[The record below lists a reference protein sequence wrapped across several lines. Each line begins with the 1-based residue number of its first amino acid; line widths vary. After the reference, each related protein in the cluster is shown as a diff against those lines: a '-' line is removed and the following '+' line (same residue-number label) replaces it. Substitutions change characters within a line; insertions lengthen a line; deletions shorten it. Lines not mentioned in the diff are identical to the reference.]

1 MYKMIRIFNQNRKK
15 IIKIILVI
23 VLIILIINIFNYFFK
38 NNVDNNVVK
47 DESSEN
53 IAKEVISTKSAI
65 SGQTVF
71 ESKLKNDVDFI
82 KKFINYCIE
91 QNIDSAYEM
100 LTNECK
106 EEMINTKED
115 FFNNYCLKIFD
126 SNKQFTIE
134 NWSGDIYLIKI
145 TQDILATGK
154 IKNESTKQDYITVVN
169 KDGESKLNINN
180 YIGRKEIN
188 KVTERENIKIYIT
201 EINTYMDYEIYSL
214 VVENDSENKILLD
227 AGNNVKSVYLLDNN
241 KMKYYFFSNEI
252 VENKLIIESK
262 FKNKINI
269 KFSNSYSSD
278 RKLQQLVFSEF
289 VLNYDEFKKLQDVQK
304 YNYYEF
310 KIDI

>member
-106 EEMINTKED
+106 EEMFNTKED

-214 VVENDSENKILLD
+214 VVENGSENKILLD